1 VFGGGTSCQL
11 VSDTIREKKK
21 KTMSS
26 NILVKKVH
34 SDAKLPH
41 RSHHND
47 SGADLF
53 TVKDI
58 TIPPQT
64 SVKIPT
70 GICIALPDKTLG
82 LIWGKSSLESIGL
95 KVMAGLIDVG
105 YRGEVLVC
113 MFNLTQKPV
122 ELKKDQKI
130 AQLVVVPTY
139 YPCFTLSDDL
149 PGTKR
154 GQGGFGST
162 GIN

>member
-1 VFGGGTSCQL
+1 MPT
-11 VSDTIREKKK
+11 
-21 KTMSS
+21 
-26 NILVKKVH
+26 NILVKKLQ

-41 RSHHND
+41 RAHNND

-53 TVKDI
+53 TVKDV
-58 TIPPQT
+58 TILPQT

-70 GICIALPDKTLG
+70 GICIALPDKTSG
-82 LIWGKSSLESIGL
+82 LIWGKSSLESQGL

-113 MFNLTQKPV
+113 MFNLTPKPI

-139 YPCFTLSDDL
+139 YPGFTPTDDL
-149 PGTKR
+149 PDTTR
-154 GQGGFGST
+154 GEGGFGST
-162 GIN
+162 GS